1 MASSA
6 GGLLQACHKEV
17 RLPLLRRSVYFSF
30 HVLVTVKDLL
40 WFSPFFGA
48 FASGRDAAHCGD
60 HGSLKKGATMLCQA
74 CNWFGRLCRLP
85 GLLFIPPTIAWQSV
99 EVQPVWALHHRGP
112 RGRLGSSKISAARR
126 TRSGGGSGARTCHR
140 STRRRRLAH
149 FFQEQLPCCTGEP
162 SCCAGQQLAKQW
174 QLWRRAM
181 EHGSATHMQRSS
193 WGGSFTFGVLC
204 VFLLQG
210 KGTQHVQSARLI
222 IFLSASCTS
231 LQKCISW
238 PFFFVFKA
246 FCKRMM

>member
-30 HVLVTVKDLL
+30 HILVTVKDLL

-112 RGRLGSSKISAARR
+112 RGRLGSSKISGGAAH
-126 TRSGGGSGARTCHR
+126 SQ
-140 STRRRRLAH
+140 RRR
-149 FFQEQLPCCTGEP
+149 Q
-162 SCCAGQQLAKQW
+162 
-174 QLWRRAM
+174 RRAYLSS
-181 EHGSATHMQRSS
+181 EHPTTAPCALFSGTAA
-193 WGGSFTFGVLC
+193 
-204 VFLLQG
+204 LLYRRALLLRWAAAG
-210 KGTQHVQSARLI
+210 
-222 IFLSASCTS
+222 
-231 LQKCISW
+231 
-238 PFFFVFKA
+238 
-246 FCKRMM
+246 